1 MEKTGELNIL
11 ENLERKMGAL
21 GGSSCLMSLNMMSLS
36 LTIDICRTTRYFELL
51 LDQWQECLPLGHAR
65 DVNFSSW
72 GGKIWDMMKE
82 AQRFYS
88 LHNVSLNLYEYE
100 AESYVNFKEEQQQ
113 VGIYEATIR
122 PAQLVKADHVPVILI
137 CSLRELAEVLM
148 EISEF
153 LNSPTEEQIAVS
165 FQKWSENYRKHYQRS
180 CANRYK
186 RWKIQYSTRT
196 LKKHLQERMAKEME
210 EFKKLFVNDDEFEQV
225 FDVEQR
231 TVDLDGL
238 SRFLFTHAERFGV
251 SFIDD
256 RPIFSNELLQL
267 FNFIE
272 LWKLMQAD
280 MQSPKKRA
288 EQPVVAKDEI
298 EEKVMEAVKKVEHLV
313 VQEWSKHANGLW
325 KKIYKS
331 FKPEIAK
338 AGPHE
343 KFKEYSK
350 KTVYCIIGYLKS
362 NGVYDNSKTNVEVT
376 KLLEGCNNGMR
387 KYINNGLGELDLALQ
402 KRLKDFISEEMK
414 QIA

>member
-113 VGIYEATIR
+113 VGVYEATIR
-122 PAQLVKADHVPVILI
+122 PAQLVAADHIPVILI

-165 FQKWSENYRKHYQRS
+165 FQEWSENYRKHYQRS

-196 LKKHLQERMAKEME
+196 LKKHVQERMAKETE

-231 TVDLDGL
+231 TIDLDGL

-256 RPIFSNELLQL
+256 RPMFSTELLQL

-280 MQSPKKRA
+280 LQSPKKRS

-298 EEKVMEAVKKVEHLV
+298 EEKVMDAVKKVEHLV
-313 VQEWSKHANGLW
+313 VQKWSKHVNGLW
-325 KKIYKS
+325 KKTYRT
-331 FKPEIAK
+331 FKAEISK

-387 KYINNGLGELDLALQ
+387 KYINNGLEELDLALQ
-402 KRLKDFISEEMK
+402 KRLKDFFSEEMK

>member
-1 MEKTGELNIL
+1 MDKTGELNIL

-36 LTIDICRTTRYFELL
+36 LTIDVCRTTRYFETL
-51 LDQWQECLPLGHAR
+51 LDQWQECLPLGDAR

-82 AQRFYS
+82 VHRVYS

-165 FQKWSENYRKHYQRS
+165 FQEWSENYRKHYQRS

-196 LKKHLQERMAKEME
+196 LKKHVQERIAKETE

-231 TVDLDGL
+231 TIDLDGL

-256 RPIFSNELLQL
+256 RPMFSTELLQL

-280 MQSPKKRA
+280 LQSPKKRS

-298 EEKVMEAVKKVEHLV
+298 EEKVMDAVKKVEHLV
-313 VQEWSKHANGLW
+313 VQEWSKHVNGLW
-325 KKIYKS
+325 KKTYRT
-331 FKPEIAK
+331 FKAEISK

-402 KRLKDFISEEMK
+402 KRLKDFFSEEMK

>member
-1 MEKTGELNIL
+1 MEKTGESNIL
-11 ENLERKMGAL
+11 ENLERKIGAL
-21 GGSSCLMSLNMMSLS
+21 GSCSCLMSLNMMGLGV
-36 LTIDICRTTRYFELL
+36 TIDVCRTTRLFETLL
-51 LDQWQECLPLGHAR
+51 EQWQECLPLGDAR

-72 GGKIWDMMKE
+72 GSKIWNMMQEVHKDY
-82 AQRFYS
+82 AIQRVY
-88 LHNVSLNLYEYE
+88 LNLYEYE

-122 PAQLVKADHVPVILI
+122 PAQLVEAENVPVILI
-137 CSLRELAEVLM
+137 CSLRELAEVMM
-148 EISEF
+148 ELSEF
-153 LNSPTEEQIAVS
+153 LNSPTEEQISVS
-165 FQKWSENYRKHYQRS
+165 FQKWSENYKKHYQRS

-196 LKKHLQERMAKEME
+196 LKKHVQERIAKETE
-210 EFKKLFVNDDEFEQV
+210 EFKTLFVNDDEFEQV

-231 TVDLDGL
+231 TIDLDGL

-256 RPIFSNELLQL
+256 RPMFSKELLQL

-288 EQPVVAKDEI
+288 EQTAVIKDEI
-298 EEKVMEAVKKVEHLV
+298 EEKVMETVKKVEQLV
-313 VQEWSKHANGLW
+313 VQDWSKHANVLW
-325 KKIYKS
+325 KKIYRT
-331 FKPEIAK
+331 FKAEISK

-350 KTVYCIIGYLKS
+350 KTVYCIIGHLKS
-362 NGVYDNSKTNVEVT
+362 KGVYNKTATNVEVT

-387 KYINNGLGELDLALQ
+387 KYVNNGLQELEPALQ
-402 KRLKDFISEEMK
+402 ERLKVFIHEEMK
-414 QIA
+414 HIA

>member
-11 ENLERKMGAL
+11 ENLERKIGAL
-21 GGSSCLMSLNMMSLS
+21 GSCSCLMSLNMMGLGV
-36 LTIDICRTTRYFELL
+36 TIDVCRTTRLFETLL
-51 LDQWQECLPLGHAR
+51 EQWQECLPLGDAR

-72 GGKIWDMMKE
+72 GSKIWNMMQEVHKDY
-82 AQRFYS
+82 AIQRVY
-88 LHNVSLNLYEYE
+88 LNLYEYE

-122 PAQLVKADHVPVILI
+122 PAQLVEAENVPVILI
-137 CSLRELAEVLM
+137 CSLRELAEVMMKL
-148 EISEF
+148 SEF
-153 LNSPTEEQIAVS
+153 LNSPTEEQISVS
-165 FQKWSENYRKHYQRS
+165 FQKWSENYKKHYQRS

-196 LKKHLQERMAKEME
+196 LKKHVQERIAKETD
-210 EFKKLFVNDDEFEQV
+210 EFKTLFVNDDEFEQV

-251 SFIDD
+251 SFIDE
-256 RPIFSNELLQL
+256 RPMFSTELLQL

-288 EQPVVAKDEI
+288 EQTAVIKDEI
-298 EEKVMEAVKKVEHLV
+298 EEKVMETVKKVEQLV
-313 VQEWSKHANGLW
+313 VQEWSKHANVLW
-325 KKIYKS
+325 KKIYRT
-331 FKPEIAK
+331 FKAEISK

-350 KTVYCIIGYLKS
+350 KTVYCIIGHLKS
-362 NGVYDNSKTNVEVT
+362 KGVYNKTATNVEVT

-387 KYINNGLGELDLALQ
+387 KYVNNGLQELEPALQ
-402 KRLKDFISEEMK
+402 ERLKVFIHEEMK
-414 QIA
+414 HIA

>member
-1 MEKTGELNIL
+1 MDKTGELNIL
-11 ENLERKMGAL
+11 ENLERKIGTL
-21 GGSSCLMSLNMMSLS
+21 GSSSCLMSLNMMSLS
-36 LTIDICRTTRYFELL
+36 LTIDICRTARYFELL

-82 AQRFYS
+82 VQRVYG
-88 LHNVSLNLYEYE
+88 LHRVVLNLYEYE

-113 VGIYEATIR
+113 VGVYEATIR
-122 PAQLVKADHVPVILI
+122 PAQLIEADNVPVILI

-165 FQKWSENYRKHYQRS
+165 FQKWSENYKKHYQRS

-196 LKKHLQERMAKEME
+196 LKKHLQERMAKETD
-210 EFKKLFVNDDEFEQV
+210 EFKTLFVNDDEFEQV

-256 RPIFSNELLQL
+256 RPMFSTELLQL

-280 MQSPKKRA
+280 MQSPKKRS
-288 EQPVVAKDEI
+288 EQPAVTKDEI

-313 VQEWSKHANGLW
+313 VQKWSKHTNVLW
-325 KKIYKS
+325 KKIYRT
-331 FKPEIAK
+331 FKAEISK

-350 KTVYCIIGYLKS
+350 KTVYCIIGHLKS
-362 NGVYDNSKTNVEVT
+362 KGVYNKTATNVEVT

-387 KYINNGLGELDLALQ
+387 KYVNNGLQELEPALQ
-402 KRLKDFISEEMK
+402 ERLKVFINEEMK

>member
-11 ENLERKMGAL
+11 ENLERKMGTL

-36 LTIDICRTTRYFELL
+36 LTIDVCRTAHYFELL
-51 LDQWQECLPLGHAR
+51 LDQWQECLPLGDAR

-82 AQRFYS
+82 VHRVYG
-88 LHNVSLNLYEYE
+88 LHRVVLNLYEYE

-113 VGIYEATIR
+113 VGVYEATIR
-122 PAQLVKADHVPVILI
+122 PAQLVAADHIPVILI

-165 FQKWSENYRKHYQRS
+165 FQKWSENYKKHYQRS

-196 LKKHLQERMAKEME
+196 LKKHLQERMAKETE

-231 TVDLDGL
+231 TIDLDGL

-256 RPIFSNELLQL
+256 RPMFSNELLQL

-280 MQSPKKRA
+280 LVSPKKRS
-288 EQPVVAKDEI
+288 EQPAVTKDEI

-313 VQEWSKHANGLW
+313 VQEWSKHVNGLW

>member
-1 MEKTGELNIL
+1 MDKTGELNIL
-11 ENLERKMGAL
+11 ESLERKIGTL
-21 GGSSCLMSLNMMSLS
+21 GSSSCLMSLNMMSLS
-36 LTIDICRTTRYFELL
+36 MTIDVCRTARYFETLL
-51 LDQWQECLPLGHAR
+51 EQWQECLPLGNAR

-82 AQRFYS
+82 VQRVFS
-88 LHNVSLNLYEYE
+88 LHCVNLNLYEYE

-122 PAQLVKADHVPVILI
+122 PAQLIEADNVPVILI
-137 CSLRELAEVLM
+137 CSLRELAEVLL

-153 LNSPTEEQIAVS
+153 LNSPTEEQIAAS
-165 FQKWSENYRKHYQRS
+165 FQKWSENYKKHYQRS

-210 EFKKLFVNDDEFEQV
+210 EFKTLFVNDDEFEQV

-231 TVDLDGL
+231 TIDFDGL
-238 SRFLFTHAERFGV
+238 SRFLFTHTERFGV

-256 RPIFSNELLQL
+256 RPMFSTELLQL

-288 EQPVVAKDEI
+288 EQTAVIKDEI
-298 EEKVMEAVKKVEHLV
+298 EEKVMETVKKVEQLV
-313 VQEWSKHANGLW
+313 VQKWSKHANGLW
-325 KKIYKS
+325 KKIYRT
-331 FKPEIAK
+331 FKAEISK

-402 KRLKDFISEEMK
+402 KRLKDFFSEEMK

>member
-1 MEKTGELNIL
+1 MDKTGELNIL

-36 LTIDICRTTRYFELL
+36 LTIDVCRTARYFELL

-82 AQRFYS
+82 VHRVYS

-165 FQKWSENYRKHYQRS
+165 FQKWSENYKKHYQRS

-196 LKKHLQERMAKEME
+196 LKKHLQERMAKETE

-231 TVDLDGL
+231 TIDLDGL

-251 SFIDD
+251 SSIDD
-256 RPIFSNELLQL
+256 RPMFSNELLQL

-280 MQSPKKRA
+280 LVSPKKRS

-313 VQEWSKHANGLW
+313 VQEWSKHVNGLW
-325 KKIYKS
+325 KKTYRT
-331 FKPEIAK
+331 FKAEISK

-350 KTVYCIIGYLKS
+350 KTVYCIVGHLKKK
-362 NGVYDNSKTNVEVT
+362 GVYNDAATNVEVT
-376 KLLEGCNNGMR
+376 ILLEGCNNGMR

>member
-21 GGSSCLMSLNMMSLS
+21 GGSACLMSLNLMSLS
-36 LTIDICRTTRYFELL
+36 LTIDICRTTRYFETL
-51 LDQWQECLPLGHAR
+51 LDQWQECLPLGDAR

-100 AESYVNFKEEQQQ
+100 AESYINFKEEQQQ
-113 VGIYEATIR
+113 VGVYEATIR
-122 PAQLVKADHVPVILI
+122 PAQLVAADHIPVILI

-165 FQKWSENYRKHYQRS
+165 FQKWSENYKKHYQRS

-196 LKKHLQERMAKEME
+196 LKKHLQERMAKETE
-210 EFKKLFVNDDEFEQV
+210 EFKTLFVNDDEFEQV

-251 SFIDD
+251 SFIDE
-256 RPIFSNELLQL
+256 RPMFSTELLQL

-280 MQSPKKRA
+280 MQSHKKRS
-288 EQPVVAKDEI
+288 EQPAVTKDEI

-313 VQEWSKHANGLW
+313 VQEWSKHVNGLW
-325 KKIYKS
+325 KKTYRT
-331 FKPEIAK
+331 FKAEISK

-362 NGVYDNSKTNVEVT
+362 IGVYDNSKTNVEVT

-402 KRLKDFISEEMK
+402 KRLKDFFSEEMK

>member
-1 MEKTGELNIL
+1 MDKTGELNIL
-11 ENLERKMGAL
+11 ENLERKIGTL
-21 GGSSCLMSLNMMSLS
+21 GSSSCLMSLNMMSLS
-36 LTIDICRTTRYFELL
+36 MTIDICRTARYFELL

-82 AQRFYS
+82 VHRVYG
-88 LHNVSLNLYEYE
+88 LHRVVLNLYEYE

-113 VGIYEATIR
+113 VGVYEATIR
-122 PAQLVKADHVPVILI
+122 PAQLVAADHIPVILI

-153 LNSPTEEQIAVS
+153 LNSPTEEQIAAS
-165 FQKWSENYRKHYQRS
+165 FQKWSENYKKHYQRS

-196 LKKHLQERMAKEME
+196 LKKHLQERMAKETE
-210 EFKKLFVNDDEFEQV
+210 EFKTLFVNDDEFEQV

-231 TVDLDGL
+231 TIDFDGL
-238 SRFLFTHAERFGV
+238 SRFLFTHTERFGV
-251 SFIDD
+251 SFIDA
-256 RPIFSNELLQL
+256 RPMFSKELLQL

-272 LWKLMQAD
+272 LWRLIQTD
-280 MQSPKKRA
+280 MQSTKKRA
-288 EQPVVAKDEI
+288 EQTAVIKDEI
-298 EEKVMEAVKKVEHLV
+298 EEKVMETVKKVEQLV
-313 VQEWSKHANGLW
+313 VQEWSKHTNVLW
-325 KKIYKS
+325 KKIYRT
-331 FKPEIAK
+331 FKAEISK

-350 KTVYCIIGYLKS
+350 KTVYCIIGHLKS
-362 NGVYDNSKTNVEVT
+362 KGVYNKTATNVEVT

-402 KRLKDFISEEMK
+402 KRLKDFFSEEMK

>member
-1 MEKTGELNIL
+1 
-11 ENLERKMGAL
+11 
-21 GGSSCLMSLNMMSLS
+21 MSLNLMSLS
-36 LTIDICRTTRYFELL
+36 LTIDVCRTTRYFELL
-51 LDQWQECLPLGHAR
+51 FDQWQECLPLGHAR

-72 GGKIWDMMKE
+72 GSKIWDMMKE

-113 VGIYEATIR
+113 VGVYEATIR
-122 PAQLVKADHVPVILI
+122 PAQLVAADHIPVILI

-165 FQKWSENYRKHYQRS
+165 FQKWSENYKKHYQRS

-196 LKKHLQERMAKEME
+196 LKKHVQERIAKETE
-210 EFKKLFVNDDEFEQV
+210 EFKTLFVNDDEFEQV

-251 SFIDD
+251 SFIDE
-256 RPIFSNELLQL
+256 RPMFSTELLQL

-280 MQSPKKRA
+280 LVSPKKRS
-288 EQPVVAKDEI
+288 EQPAVTKDEI

-313 VQEWSKHANGLW
+313 VQEWSKHVNGLW

-402 KRLKDFISEEMK
+402 KRLKDFFSEEMK

>member
-21 GGSSCLMSLNMMSLS
+21 GGSACLMSLNMMSLS
-36 LTIDICRTTRYFELL
+36 LTIDVCRTTRYFETL
-51 LDQWQECLPLGHAR
+51 LDQWQECLPLGDAR

-113 VGIYEATIR
+113 VGVYEATIR
-122 PAQLVKADHVPVILI
+122 PAQLVAADHIPVILI

-165 FQKWSENYRKHYQRS
+165 FQKWSENYKKHYQRS

-196 LKKHLQERMAKEME
+196 LKKHVQERIAKETE

-231 TVDLDGL
+231 TIDLDGL

-256 RPIFSNELLQL
+256 RPMFSNELLQL

-280 MQSPKKRA
+280 LVSPKKRA

-313 VQEWSKHANGLW
+313 VQEWSKHVNGLW
-325 KKIYKS
+325 KKTYRT
-331 FKPEIAK
+331 FKAEISK

-402 KRLKDFISEEMK
+402 KRLKDFFSEEMK

>member
-1 MEKTGELNIL
+1 MDKTAELNIL
-11 ENLERKMGAL
+11 ENLERKIGAL
-21 GGSSCLMSLNMMSLS
+21 GSCSCLMSLNMMGLGV
-36 LTIDICRTTRYFELL
+36 TIDVCRTTRLFETLL
-51 LDQWQECLPLGHAR
+51 EQWQECLPLGDAR

-72 GGKIWDMMKE
+72 GSKIWNMMQEVHKDY
-82 AQRFYS
+82 AIQRVY
-88 LHNVSLNLYEYE
+88 LNLYEYE

-122 PAQLVKADHVPVILI
+122 PAQLVEAENVPVILI
-137 CSLRELAEVLM
+137 CSLRELAEVMMKL
-148 EISEF
+148 SEF
-153 LNSPTEEQIAVS
+153 LNSPTEEQISVS
-165 FQKWSENYRKHYQRS
+165 FQKWSENYKKHYQRS

-196 LKKHLQERMAKEME
+196 LKKHVQEKMAKELE
-210 EFKKLFVNDDEFEQV
+210 EFKKLFVCDDEFEQV
-225 FDVEQR
+225 FDIEQR
-231 TVDLDGL
+231 TIDIDGL
-238 SRFLFTHAERFGV
+238 SRFLFTHTERFGV
-251 SFIDD
+251 SFIDS
-256 RPIFSNELLQL
+256 RPMFSKELLQL

-272 LWKLMQAD
+272 LWKLMQED
-280 MQSPKKRA
+280 LQSTKKRV
-288 EQPVVAKDEI
+288 EQPAVIKDEI

-313 VQEWSKHANGLW
+313 AQEWSKHVNGLW
-325 KKIYKS
+325 KKTYRT
-331 FKPEIAK
+331 FKAEISK

-402 KRLKDFISEEMK
+402 KRLKDFFSEEMK

>member
-1 MEKTGELNIL
+1 MDKTGELNIL

-36 LTIDICRTTRYFELL
+36 MTIDVCRTARYFETLL
-51 LDQWQECLPLGHAR
+51 EQWQVCLPLGDAR

-82 AQRFYS
+82 VQRVFS
-88 LHNVSLNLYEYE
+88 LHCVNLNLYEYE

-122 PAQLVKADHVPVILI
+122 PVQLIEADNVPVILI
-137 CSLRELAEVLM
+137 CSLRELAEVLL

-153 LNSPTEEQIAVS
+153 LNSPTEEQIAAS
-165 FQKWSENYRKHYQRS
+165 FQKWSENYKKHYQRS

-196 LKKHLQERMAKEME
+196 LKKHLQERMAKETE
-210 EFKKLFVNDDEFEQV
+210 EFKTLFVNDDEFEQV

-231 TVDLDGL
+231 TIDFDGL
-238 SRFLFTHAERFGV
+238 SRFLFTHTERFGV
-251 SFIDD
+251 SFIDA
-256 RPIFSNELLQL
+256 RPMFSKELLQL

-272 LWKLMQAD
+272 LWRLIQAD
-280 MQSPKKRA
+280 MQSTKKRA
-288 EQPVVAKDEI
+288 EQTAVIKDEI
-298 EEKVMEAVKKVEHLV
+298 EEKVMETVKKVEQLV
-313 VQEWSKHANGLW
+313 VQDWSKHANVLW
-325 KKIYKS
+325 KKIYRT
-331 FKPEIAK
+331 FKAEISK

-350 KTVYCIIGYLKS
+350 KTVYCIIGHLKS
-362 NGVYDNSKTNVEVT
+362 KGVYNKTATNVEVT

-387 KYINNGLGELDLALQ
+387 KYVNNGLQELEPALQ
-402 KRLKDFISEEMK
+402 ERLKVFIHEEMK
-414 QIA
+414 HIA

>member
-21 GGSSCLMSLNMMSLS
+21 GGSACLMSLNLMSLS
-36 LTIDICRTTRYFELL
+36 LTIDVCRATRYFETL
-51 LDQWQECLPLGHAR
+51 LDQWQECLPLGDAR

-88 LHNVSLNLYEYE
+88 LHNVYLNLYEYE
-100 AESYVNFKEEQQQ
+100 AESYVNFMEEQQQ
-113 VGIYEATIR
+113 VGVYEATIR
-122 PAQLVKADHVPVILI
+122 PAQLVAADQIPVILI

-165 FQKWSENYRKHYQRS
+165 FQKWSENYKKHYQRS

-196 LKKHLQERMAKEME
+196 LKKHVQERIAKETE

-251 SFIDD
+251 SFIDE
-256 RPIFSNELLQL
+256 RPMFSTELLQL

-280 MQSPKKRA
+280 LVSPKKRS
-288 EQPVVAKDEI
+288 EQPAVTKDEI

-313 VQEWSKHANGLW
+313 VQEWSKHVNGLW
-325 KKIYKS
+325 KKTYRT
-331 FKPEIAK
+331 FKAEISK

-402 KRLKDFISEEMK
+402 MRLKDFFSEEMK

>member
-1 MEKTGELNIL
+1 MDKTGELNIL
-11 ENLERKMGAL
+11 ESLERKIGTL

-36 LTIDICRTTRYFELL
+36 MTIDVCRTARYFETLL
-51 LDQWQECLPLGHAR
+51 EQWQECLPLGDAR

-82 AQRFYS
+82 VQRVFS
-88 LHNVSLNLYEYE
+88 LHCVNLNIYEYE

-113 VGIYEATIR
+113 VGIYETTIR
-122 PAQLVKADHVPVILI
+122 PVQLIEADNVPVILI
-137 CSLRELAEVLM
+137 CSLRELAEVLL

-165 FQKWSENYRKHYQRS
+165 FQKWSENYKKHYQRS

-196 LKKHLQERMAKEME
+196 LKKHVQERIAKETE
-210 EFKKLFVNDDEFEQV
+210 EFKRLFVNDDEFEQV

-231 TVDLDGL
+231 TIDLDGL

-256 RPIFSNELLQL
+256 RPMFSKELLQL

-288 EQPVVAKDEI
+288 EQTAVIKDEI
-298 EEKVMEAVKKVEHLV
+298 EEKVMETVKKVEQLV
-313 VQEWSKHANGLW
+313 VQDWSKHANVLW
-325 KKIYKS
+325 KKIYRT
-331 FKPEIAK
+331 FKAEISK

-350 KTVYCIIGYLKS
+350 KTVYCIIGHLKS
-362 NGVYDNSKTNVEVT
+362 KGVYNKTATNVEVT

-387 KYINNGLGELDLALQ
+387 KYVNNGLQELEPALQ
-402 KRLKDFISEEMK
+402 ERLKVFIHEEMK
-414 QIA
+414 HIA

>member
-21 GGSSCLMSLNMMSLS
+21 GGSACLMSLNMMSLS
-36 LTIDICRTTRYFELL
+36 LTLDVCRTTRYFELL
-51 LDQWQECLPLGHAR
+51 FDQWQECLPLGHAR

-113 VGIYEATIR
+113 VGVYEATIR
-122 PAQLVKADHVPVILI
+122 PAQLVAADHIPVILI

-165 FQKWSENYRKHYQRS
+165 FQKWSENYKKHYQRS

-196 LKKHLQERMAKEME
+196 LKKHVQERIAKETE
-210 EFKKLFVNDDEFEQV
+210 EFKTLFVNDDEFEQV

-251 SFIDD
+251 SFIDE
-256 RPIFSNELLQL
+256 RPMFSTELLQL

-280 MQSPKKRA
+280 MQSPKKRS
-288 EQPVVAKDEI
+288 EQPAVTKDEI

-313 VQEWSKHANGLW
+313 AQEWSKHVNGLW
-325 KKIYKS
+325 KKTYRT
-331 FKPEIAK
+331 FKAEISK

-402 KRLKDFISEEMK
+402 KRLKDFFSEEMK

>member
-1 MEKTGELNIL
+1 MAKTGELNIL
-11 ENLERKMGAL
+11 ETLERKMGAL
-21 GGSSCLMSLNMMSLS
+21 GGSACLMSLNLMSLS
-36 LTIDICRTTRYFELL
+36 LTIDVCRTTRYFELL
-51 LDQWQECLPLGHAR
+51 FDQWQECLPLGHAR

-113 VGIYEATIR
+113 VGVYEATIR
-122 PAQLVKADHVPVILI
+122 PAQLVAADHIPVILI

-165 FQKWSENYRKHYQRS
+165 FQKWSENYKKHYQRS

-196 LKKHLQERMAKEME
+196 LKKHVQERIAKETD
-210 EFKKLFVNDDEFEQV
+210 EFKTLFVNDDEFEQV

-256 RPIFSNELLQL
+256 RPMFSTELLQL

-280 MQSPKKRA
+280 MQSPKKRS
-288 EQPVVAKDEI
+288 EQPAVTKDEI
-298 EEKVMEAVKKVEHLV
+298 EEKVMEAVKKVDHLV
-313 VQEWSKHANGLW
+313 VQKWSKHANGLW
-325 KKIYKS
+325 KKTYRT
-331 FKPEIAK
+331 FKAEISK

-350 KTVYCIIGYLKS
+350 K
-362 NGVYDNSKTNVEVT
+362 
-376 KLLEGCNNGMR
+376 
-387 KYINNGLGELDLALQ
+387 NGLLYHWLPEVQWGV
-402 KRLKDFISEEMK
+402 
-414 QIA
+414 

>member
-1 MEKTGELNIL
+1 MDKTGELNIL

-36 LTIDICRTTRYFELL
+36 LTIDVCRTTRYFETL
-51 LDQWQECLPLGHAR
+51 LDQWQECLPLGDGR

-82 AQRFYS
+82 VHRVYS

-122 PAQLVKADHVPVILI
+122 PVQLVKADHVPVILI

-165 FQKWSENYRKHYQRS
+165 FQKWSENYKKHYQRS

-196 LKKHLQERMAKEME
+196 LKKHVQERIAKETE

-231 TVDLDGL
+231 TIDLDGL

-256 RPIFSNELLQL
+256 RPMFSTELLQL

-280 MQSPKKRA
+280 LQSPKKRS

-298 EEKVMEAVKKVEHLV
+298 EEKVMDAVKKVEHLV
-313 VQEWSKHANGLW
+313 VQKWSKHANGLW
-325 KKIYKS
+325 KKTYRT
-331 FKPEIAK
+331 FKAEISK

-402 KRLKDFISEEMK
+402 KRLKDFFSEEMK

>member
-1 MEKTGELNIL
+1 MDKTGELNIL

-36 LTIDICRTTRYFELL
+36 LTIDVCRTTRYFETL
-51 LDQWQECLPLGHAR
+51 LDQWQECLPLGDAR

-82 AQRFYS
+82 VHRVYS

-122 PAQLVKADHVPVILI
+122 PVQLVKADHVPVILI

-165 FQKWSENYRKHYQRS
+165 FQEWSENYRKHYQRS

-196 LKKHLQERMAKEME
+196 LKKHLQERMAKETD
-210 EFKKLFVNDDEFEQV
+210 EFKTLFVNDDEFEQV

-256 RPIFSNELLQL
+256 RPMFSTELLQL

-280 MQSPKKRA
+280 MQSPKKRS
-288 EQPVVAKDEI
+288 EQPAVTKDEI

-313 VQEWSKHANGLW
+313 VQKWSKHTNVLW
-325 KKIYKS
+325 KKIYRT
-331 FKPEIAK
+331 FKAEISK

-350 KTVYCIIGYLKS
+350 KTVYCIIGHLKS
-362 NGVYDNSKTNVEVT
+362 KGVYNKTATNVEVT

-387 KYINNGLGELDLALQ
+387 KYVNNGLQELEPALQ
-402 KRLKDFISEEMK
+402 ERLKVFIHEEMK

>member
-36 LTIDICRTTRYFELL
+36 LTIDICRTTRYFETL
-51 LDQWQECLPLGHAR
+51 LDQWQECLPLGDAR

-122 PAQLVKADHVPVILI
+122 PAQLVAADHIPVILI

-165 FQKWSENYRKHYQRS
+165 FQEWSENYKKHYQRS

-196 LKKHLQERMAKEME
+196 LKKHVQERIAKETE

-231 TVDLDGL
+231 TIDLDGL

-256 RPIFSNELLQL
+256 RPMFSNELLQL

-272 LWKLMQAD
+272 IWKLMQAD
-280 MQSPKKRA
+280 LQSPKKRS

-298 EEKVMEAVKKVEHLV
+298 EEKVMDAVKKVEHLV
-313 VQEWSKHANGLW
+313 VQKWSKHVNGLW

-387 KYINNGLGELDLALQ
+387 KYINNGLEELDLALQ
-402 KRLKDFISEEMK
+402 KRLKDFFSEEMK

>member
-1 MEKTGELNIL
+1 
-11 ENLERKMGAL
+11 
-21 GGSSCLMSLNMMSLS
+21 MSLNMMSLS
-36 LTIDICRTTRYFELL
+36 MTIDVCRTARYFETLL
-51 LDQWQECLPLGHAR
+51 EQWQECLPLGDAR

-82 AQRFYS
+82 VQRVFS
-88 LHNVSLNLYEYE
+88 LHCVNLNIYEYE

-113 VGIYEATIR
+113 VGIYETTIR
-122 PAQLVKADHVPVILI
+122 PVQLIEADNVPVILI
-137 CSLRELAEVLM
+137 CSLRELAEVLL

-165 FQKWSENYRKHYQRS
+165 FQKWSENYKKHYQRS

-196 LKKHLQERMAKEME
+196 LKKHVQERIAKETE
-210 EFKKLFVNDDEFEQV
+210 EFKRLFVNDDEFEQV

-231 TVDLDGL
+231 TIDLDGL

-256 RPIFSNELLQL
+256 RPMFSKELLQL

-288 EQPVVAKDEI
+288 EQTAVIKDEI
-298 EEKVMEAVKKVEHLV
+298 EEKVMETVKKVEQLV
-313 VQEWSKHANGLW
+313 VQDWSKHANVLW
-325 KKIYKS
+325 KKIYRT
-331 FKPEIAK
+331 FKAEISK

-350 KTVYCIIGYLKS
+350 KTVYCIIGHLKS
-362 NGVYDNSKTNVEVT
+362 KGVYNKTATNVEVT

-387 KYINNGLGELDLALQ
+387 KYVNNGLQELEPALQ
-402 KRLKDFISEEMK
+402 ERLKVFIHEEMK
-414 QIA
+414 HIA

>member
-113 VGIYEATIR
+113 VGVYEATIR
-122 PAQLVKADHVPVILI
+122 PAQLVAADHIPVILI

-165 FQKWSENYRKHYQRS
+165 FQEWSENYKKHYQRS

-196 LKKHLQERMAKEME
+196 LKKHLQERMAKETE

-231 TVDLDGL
+231 TIDLDGL

-256 RPIFSNELLQL
+256 RPMFSNELLQL

-272 LWKLMQAD
+272 IWKLMQAD
-280 MQSPKKRA
+280 LQSPKKRS

-298 EEKVMEAVKKVEHLV
+298 EEKVMDAVKKVEHLV
-313 VQEWSKHANGLW
+313 VQKWSKHVNGLW
-325 KKIYKS
+325 KKTYRT
-331 FKPEIAK
+331 FKAEISK

-387 KYINNGLGELDLALQ
+387 KYINNGLEELDLALQ
-402 KRLKDFISEEMK
+402 KRLKDFFSEEMK

>member
-1 MEKTGELNIL
+1 MDKTGELNIL

-21 GGSSCLMSLNMMSLS
+21 GGSACLMSLNMMSLS
-36 LTIDICRTTRYFELL
+36 LTIDVCRTTRYFETL
-51 LDQWQECLPLGHAR
+51 LDQWQECLPLGDGR

-82 AQRFYS
+82 VHRVYS

-122 PAQLVKADHVPVILI
+122 PVQLVKADHVPVILI

-165 FQKWSENYRKHYQRS
+165 FLKWSENYKKHYQRS

-196 LKKHLQERMAKEME
+196 LKKHVQERIAKETE

-231 TVDLDGL
+231 TIDLDGL

-256 RPIFSNELLQL
+256 RPMFSTELLQL

-280 MQSPKKRA
+280 LQSPKKRS

-298 EEKVMEAVKKVEHLV
+298 EEKVMDAVKKVEHLV
-313 VQEWSKHANGLW
+313 AQEWSKHVNGLW
-325 KKIYKS
+325 KKTYRT
-331 FKPEIAK
+331 FKAEISK

-402 KRLKDFISEEMK
+402 KRLKDFFSEEMK

>member
-1 MEKTGELNIL
+1 MDKTGELNIL

-36 LTIDICRTTRYFELL
+36 LTIDVCRTARYFELL

-65 DVNFSSW
+65 DVNFSSS

-82 AQRFYS
+82 VHRVYS

-100 AESYVNFKEEQQQ
+100 AESYINFKEEQQQ
-113 VGIYEATIR
+113 VGVYEATIR
-122 PAQLVKADHVPVILI
+122 PAQLVAADHIPVILI

-165 FQKWSENYRKHYQRS
+165 FQKWSENYKKHYQRS

-256 RPIFSNELLQL
+256 RPMFSTELLQL

-272 LWKLMQAD
+272 LWKLMRAD
-280 MQSPKKRA
+280 MQSPKKRS
-288 EQPVVAKDEI
+288 EQPAVTKDEI
-298 EEKVMEAVKKVEHLV
+298 EEKVMEAVKKVEHLA
-313 VQEWSKHANGLW
+313 VQKWSKHANVLW
-325 KKIYKS
+325 KKIYRT
-331 FKPEIAK
+331 FKAEISK

-402 KRLKDFISEEMK
+402 KRLKDFISEEIK

>member
-1 MEKTGELNIL
+1 MDKTGELNIL

-36 LTIDICRTTRYFELL
+36 LTIDVCRTTRYFETL
-51 LDQWQECLPLGHAR
+51 LDQWQECLPLGDGR

-82 AQRFYS
+82 VHRVYS

-122 PAQLVKADHVPVILI
+122 PVQLVKADHVPVILI

-165 FQKWSENYRKHYQRS
+165 FLKWSENYKKHYQRS

-196 LKKHLQERMAKEME
+196 LKKHVQERIAKETE

-231 TVDLDGL
+231 TIDLDGL

-256 RPIFSNELLQL
+256 RPMFSTELLQL

-280 MQSPKKRA
+280 LQSPKKRV
-288 EQPVVAKDEI
+288 EQPAVTKDEI

-325 KKIYKS
+325 KKTYRT
-331 FKPEIAK
+331 FKAEISK

-402 KRLKDFISEEMK
+402 KRLKDFFSEEMK

>member
-11 ENLERKMGAL
+11 ENLERKIGAL
-21 GGSSCLMSLNMMSLS
+21 GGSACLMSLNMMSLS
-36 LTIDICRTTRYFELL
+36 LTIDICRTTRYFETL
-51 LDQWQECLPLGHAR
+51 LDQWQECLPLGDAR

-82 AQRFYS
+82 VHRVYS

-122 PAQLVKADHVPVILI
+122 PVQLVKADHVPVILI

-165 FQKWSENYRKHYQRS
+165 FQEWSENYRKHYQRS

-196 LKKHLQERMAKEME
+196 LKKHVQERMAKETE

-231 TVDLDGL
+231 TIDLDGL

-256 RPIFSNELLQL
+256 RPMFSTELLQL

-280 MQSPKKRA
+280 MQSPKKRV
-288 EQPVVAKDEI
+288 EQPAVTNDEI

-325 KKIYKS
+325 KKTYRT
-331 FKPEIAK
+331 FKAEISK

-402 KRLKDFISEEMK
+402 KRLKDFFSEEMK

>member
-36 LTIDICRTTRYFELL
+36 LTIDICRTTRYFETL
-51 LDQWQECLPLGHAR
+51 LDQWQECLPLGDGR

-82 AQRFYS
+82 VHRVYS

-165 FQKWSENYRKHYQRS
+165 FQEWSENYRKHYQRS

-196 LKKHLQERMAKEME
+196 LKKHVQERIAKETE
-210 EFKKLFVNDDEFEQV
+210 EFKKLFINDDEFEQV

-231 TVDLDGL
+231 TIDLDGL

-256 RPIFSNELLQL
+256 RPMFSTELLQL

-280 MQSPKKRA
+280 MQSPKKRV
-288 EQPVVAKDEI
+288 EQPAVTNDEI

-325 KKIYKS
+325 KKTYRT
-331 FKPEIAK
+331 FKAEISK

-402 KRLKDFISEEMK
+402 KRLKDFFSEEMK

>member
-1 MEKTGELNIL
+1 MDKTGELNIL
-11 ENLERKMGAL
+11 ESLERKIGTL

-36 LTIDICRTTRYFELL
+36 MTIDVCRTARYFELL
-51 LDQWQECLPLGHAR
+51 LDQWQECLPLGDAR

-82 AQRFYS
+82 VQRVFS
-88 LHNVSLNLYEYE
+88 LHCVNLNIYEYE

-113 VGIYEATIR
+113 VGIYETTIR
-122 PAQLVKADHVPVILI
+122 PVQLIEADNVPVILI
-137 CSLRELAEVLM
+137 CSLRELAEVLL

-165 FQKWSENYRKHYQRS
+165 FQKWSENYKKHYQRS

-196 LKKHLQERMAKEME
+196 LKKHVQERIAKETE
-210 EFKKLFVNDDEFEQV
+210 EFKRLFVNDDEFEQV

-231 TVDLDGL
+231 TIDLDGL

-256 RPIFSNELLQL
+256 RPMFSKELLQL

-288 EQPVVAKDEI
+288 EQTAVIKDEI
-298 EEKVMEAVKKVEHLV
+298 EEKVMETVKKVEQLV
-313 VQEWSKHANGLW
+313 VQDWSKHANVLW
-325 KKIYKS
+325 KKIYRT
-331 FKPEIAK
+331 FKAEISK

-350 KTVYCIIGYLKS
+350 KTVYCIIGHLKS
-362 NGVYDNSKTNVEVT
+362 KGVYNKTATNVEVT

-387 KYINNGLGELDLALQ
+387 KYVNNGLQELEPALQ
-402 KRLKDFISEEMK
+402 ERLKVFIHEEMK
-414 QIA
+414 HIA

>member
-1 MEKTGELNIL
+1 MDKTGELNIL

-21 GGSSCLMSLNMMSLS
+21 GGSACLMSLNLMSLS
-36 LTIDICRTTRYFELL
+36 LTIDVCRTTRYFELL
-51 LDQWQECLPLGHAR
+51 FDQWQECLPLGHAR

-113 VGIYEATIR
+113 VGVYEATIR
-122 PAQLVKADHVPVILI
+122 PAQLVAADHIPVILI

-165 FQKWSENYRKHYQRS
+165 FQKWSENYKKHYQRS

-196 LKKHLQERMAKEME
+196 LKKHVQERIAKETE
-210 EFKKLFVNDDEFEQV
+210 EFKTLFVNDDEFEQV

-251 SFIDD
+251 SFIDE
-256 RPIFSNELLQL
+256 RPMFSTELLQL

-280 MQSPKKRA
+280 LVSPKKRS

-313 VQEWSKHANGLW
+313 VQEWSKHVNGLW
-325 KKIYKS
+325 KKTYRT
-331 FKPEIAK
+331 FKAEISK

-402 KRLKDFISEEMK
+402 KRLKDFFSEEMK

>member
-11 ENLERKMGAL
+11 ESLERKIGTL
-21 GGSSCLMSLNMMSLS
+21 GSSSCLMSLNIMSLS
-36 LTIDICRTTRYFELL
+36 MTIDVCRTARYFETLL
-51 LDQWQECLPLGHAR
+51 EQWQECLPLGDAR

-82 AQRFYS
+82 VQRVYA
-88 LHNVSLNLYEYE
+88 LHCVNLNLYEYE
-100 AESYVNFKEEQQQ
+100 AESYVNFKEEQQL

-122 PAQLVKADHVPVILI
+122 PAQLVEADNVPVILI
-137 CSLRELAEVLM
+137 CSLRELAEMLM

-153 LNSPTEEQIAVS
+153 RNSPTEEQITSS
-165 FQKWSENYRKHYQRS
+165 FQQWSENYKKHYQRL

-196 LKKHLQERMAKEME
+196 LKKHLQERMAKETE
-210 EFKKLFVNDDEFEQV
+210 DFKALFVNDDEFEQV
-225 FDVEQR
+225 FDIEQR
-231 TVDLDGL
+231 TIDLDGL

-251 SFIDD
+251 SFIDV
-256 RPIFSNELLQL
+256 RPAFSKELLQL

-272 LWKLMQAD
+272 LWRLMQAD
-280 MQSPKKRA
+280 MQSTKKRS
-288 EQPVVAKDEI
+288 EQTAVVKDEI
-298 EEKVMEAVKKVEHLV
+298 EEKVMEAVKKVEQLV

-325 KKIYKS
+325 KKIYRT
-331 FKPEIAK
+331 FKAEISK

-350 KTVYCIIGYLKS
+350 KTVYCIIGHLKS
-362 NGVYDNSKTNVEVT
+362 KGVYNKTVTNVEVT

-387 KYINNGLGELDLALQ
+387 KYVNNGLQELEPALQ
-402 KRLKDFISEEMK
+402 KRLKDFIHEEMK

>member
-1 MEKTGELNIL
+1 MDKTGELNIL

-36 LTIDICRTTRYFELL
+36 LTIDVCRTARYFELL

-82 AQRFYS
+82 VHRVYS

-113 VGIYEATIR
+113 VGVYEATIR
-122 PAQLVKADHVPVILI
+122 PAQLVAAEHIPVILI

-165 FQKWSENYRKHYQRS
+165 FQKWSENYKKHYQRS

-196 LKKHLQERMAKEME
+196 LKKHLQERMAKETE

-231 TVDLDGL
+231 TIDLDGL

-280 MQSPKKRA
+280 LVSPKKRA

-313 VQEWSKHANGLW
+313 VQEWSKHVNGLW
-325 KKIYKS
+325 KKTYRT
-331 FKPEIAK
+331 FKAEISK

-350 KTVYCIIGYLKS
+350 KTVYCIVGHLKKK
-362 NGVYDNSKTNVEVT
+362 GVYNDAATNVEVT

-402 KRLKDFISEEMK
+402 KRLKDFFSEEMK

>member
-36 LTIDICRTTRYFELL
+36 LTIDICRTTRYFETL
-51 LDQWQECLPLGHAR
+51 LDQWQECLPLGDAR

-72 GGKIWDMMKE
+72 GGKIWDLMKE

-113 VGIYEATIR
+113 VGVYEATIR
-122 PAQLVKADHVPVILI
+122 PAQLVVADHIPVILI

-165 FQKWSENYRKHYQRS
+165 FQKWSENYKKHYQRS

-196 LKKHLQERMAKEME
+196 LKKHVQERIAKETE

-231 TVDLDGL
+231 TIDLDGL

-256 RPIFSNELLQL
+256 RPMFSNELLQL

-280 MQSPKKRA
+280 LVSPKKRA

-313 VQEWSKHANGLW
+313 VQEWSKHVNGLW